1 MLMPTPTAKDVHAA
15 EAIPDDE
22 LLTRSGVAR
31 LLGVSPTTVTRWAR
45 EGRIACRVTL
55 GGHHRFDRSV
65 VEGIRDQ
72 MFRGEIP
79 HTAAVGHGKP

>member
-1 MLMPTPTAKDVHAA
+1 MLMPTAKDAHEA
-15 EAIPDDE
+15 EAISDDE

-55 GGHHRFDRSV
+55 GGHHRFNRSV

-72 MFRGEIP
+72 MFRGEVSD
-79 HTAAVGHGKP
+79 AAAIGRGRP

>member
-1 MLMPTPTAKDVHAA
+1 MLMPTAKDAHEA
-15 EAIPDDE
+15 EAISDDA

-72 MFRGEIP
+72 MFRGEVSD
-79 HTAAVGHGKP
+79 AAAIGRGRP

>member
-1 MLMPTPTAKDVHAA
+1 MLMPTAKDAHEA
-15 EAIPDDE
+15 EAIADDK

-79 HTAAVGHGKP
+79 EAAAVGRCQP